1 VNEPLR
7 GSGRPPLTQDAVML
21 VNATRDLIAAADGM
35 HGVERRVYGEILPCG
50 QGRPCHTCEVIARVH
65 VLLRM
70 FTAGREP

>member
-1 VNEPLR
+1 MSEPLR

-21 VNATRDLIAAADGM
+21 VNATRDLIAAADRI
-35 HGVERRVYGEILPCG
+35 HHAENREYGEILPYG
-50 QGRPCHTCEVIARVH
+50 QGRLCHVCEVIARAQ